1 MMFLALL
8 LAASGAAALAGRLGV
23 PGLRSP
29 TASMRLGMAL
39 ALWFAGTDHLLTT
52 ERYLPMMPP
61 ALPAPVALVLFTG
74 LCEIAGGLGLL
85 LPQTRKLA
93 GIMLAMYF
101 VGVFPANV
109 LNAVAGLNVDGV
121 PSATWYL
128 WARLLLQPLFVWWAL
143 KASDVIGGGDR
154 KRLRLRKA

>member
-8 LAASGAAALAGRLGV
+8 LAASGLAALAGRIGA
-23 PGLRSP
+23 PGLRSC
-29 TASMRLGMAL
+29 TAWMRLGMAL
-39 ALWFAGTDHLLTT
+39 ALWFVGTDHLLTP

-61 ALPAPVALVLFTG
+61 ALPAPEALILFTG
-74 LCEIAGGLGLL
+74 FCEIAGGAGLL

-93 GIMLAMYF
+93 GVMLAIYF
-101 VGVFPANV
+101 VCVFPANIH
-109 LNAVAGLNVDGV
+109 NAVSGLDVDGV

-143 KASDVIGGGDR
+143 TASEVIGAGR
-154 KRLRLRKA
+154 RSRVCPA